1 MATKPLYQMDALLS
15 AVDIYDENLE
25 SLQTTINANLSS
37 RASEA
42 LRRVATFVNI
52 DVLDSAW
59 VEQTN
64 NPDIAD
70 FPWRAAVACPGITSN
85 YSADVRFYYDDIA
98 NNSFAPV
105 TNTAQDVVYIYADE
119 QPSSGASAK
128 ITIPAIICVYMP
140 DGAPSQTS
148 GGGSTG
154 GLDDSTLQTIADLVA
169 WKNSMVTAWQN
180 NPDDAH
186 YPSEGLVYNSI
197 NAKGDRTTLVPII
210 LTAEGWDNNQQVVSV
225 TGVLADESKQVIEPI
240 PYAASIGEYITTSI
254 MAIAQGAGTL
264 TFSCAIVPE
273 NDLYVYIEI
282 TEVSVNA

>member
-15 AVDIYDENLE
+15 AVDIYDENLH
-25 SLQTTINANLSS
+25 SLQTTINANLSDRS
-37 RASEA
+37 SKA
-42 LRRVATFVNI
+42 LQRVATFINVE
-52 DVLDSAW
+52 VPDSAW
-59 VEQTN
+59 VQQTN

-70 FPWRAAVACPGITSN
+70 FPWRASVSCPGITPD
-85 YSADVRFYYDDIA
+85 YSADVRFYYKDIA

-105 TNTAQDVVYIYADE
+105 TNTAQNTVYIYADA
-119 QPSSGASAK
+119 QPSSTNNK

-154 GLDDSTLQTIADLVA
+154 GLDDSTLQTIADLVT
-169 WKNSMVTAWQN
+169 WKNSMVTSWQN
-180 NPDDAH
+180 SPDNSH

-197 NAKGDRTTLVPII
+197 IAKGDKTSLVPII
-210 LTAEGWDNNQQVVSV
+210 LTAEGWDNNQQIVSV
-225 TGVLADESKQVIEPI
+225 AGVLADESKQVIEPI
-240 PYAASIGEYITTSI
+240 PYAASIGEYITTSV